1 MEMIRKVIYS
11 NLYAFLY
18 VNTQVHETPLADF
31 VLSIQGA
38 QVWPLVGERRSR
50 MPATMAKKRKLKP
63 NEFGKHQAVCRA
75 HRIQSPCG
83 FVNYTH
89 RRDGNP
95 ARVILLIPKVSF

>member
-38 QVWPLVGERRSR
+38 QV
-50 MPATMAKKRKLKP
+50 
-63 NEFGKHQAVCRA
+63 
-75 HRIQSPCG
+75 
-83 FVNYTH
+83 
-89 RRDGNP
+89 
-95 ARVILLIPKVSF
+95 